1 MKHLQNSTRSNR
13 LSAIALSAAALL
25 LTACTLPQ
33 QPSAP
38 VAPVVLQW
46 QAPLPHQGNTR
57 ALQEWWQAQ
66 ADPSLLRLQD
76 AAQNASPNLS
86 LALFAI
92 AQARASSASA
102 RATLLPQVGAGVSLS
117 RGENQPDMG
126 VTSTAAASLQAS
138 WEIDLVGANQLV
150 KDGALA
156 QLQSSQAQW
165 HDARVAL
172 AAEVAH
178 AYYGARACQPLT
190 ENARTISQSY
200 DETVRLS
207 GQLLAAGMVPAANL
221 ALARSAVADARS
233 RWLEQSAQ
241 CDLGIKA
248 LVALSALPE
257 AQVRGLV
264 RAGSAIQDAP
274 ALALARLPAQTIAQR
289 PDVFAAERDVFKA
302 AALVAGAQ
310 AQRWPRLTI
319 NGSIGPA
326 QFGIGGADKNLTTW
340 SLGPMSL
347 LVPVFDAGQRQAN
360 IEAAQS
366 NFDSKVAM
374 YQGRVRAAVRE
385 VEEALVQLQ
394 LNADRSE
401 QAQRSQN
408 NAKQVLDAVLARQ
421 RQGMATG
428 LEVQDA
434 RRSLLAVDALRTGL
448 QWESRRAWVALY
460 RAAGGGWD
468 SASAGFGPAT
478 VLQPT
483 PSDTNP

>member
-1 MKHLQNSTRSNR
+1 MKHLQNSDRSTR
-13 LSAIALSAAALL
+13 LSAIATSAVALL

-38 VAPVVLQW
+38 VAPVVAQW

-57 ALQEWWQAQ
+57 ALQQWWQAQ
-66 ADPSLLRLQD
+66 ADPSLLRLQE
-76 AAQNASPNLS
+76 AAQGASPNLS
-86 LALFAI
+86 LALSAI
-92 AQARASSASA
+92 AQARASSAAA

-117 RGENQPDMG
+117 RGESQPDMG

-150 KDGALA
+150 QDGALA
-156 QLQSSQAQW
+156 QLQSSQSQW

-178 AYYGARACQPLT
+178 AYYGTRACQPLA
-190 ENARTISQSY
+190 ENARAISQSY
-200 DETVRLS
+200 DESARLY

-221 ALARSAVADARS
+221 AMARSAAADARG

-241 CDLGIKA
+241 CDMGIKA

-264 RAGSAIQDAP
+264 RAGSAAQEAP
-274 ALALARLPAQTIAQR
+274 ALALASLPAQTIAQR

-302 AALVAGAQ
+302 AGAQ

-326 QFGIGGADKNLTTW
+326 QFGIGGVDKNLTTW
-340 SLGPMSL
+340 SLGPVSL
-347 LVPVFDAGQRQAN
+347 VVPVFDAGQRQAN

-374 YQGRVRAAVRE
+374 YQARVRAAVRE

-401 QAQRSQN
+401 QAQRSHN
-408 NAKQVLDAVLARQ
+408 NAKQVLDALLARQ

-434 RRSLLAVDALRTGL
+434 RRGLLAADAQRTGL

-468 SASAGFGPAT
+468 STSAGFGPAT
-478 VLQPT
+478 VLQPA
-483 PSDTNP
+483 PNETNP

>member
-1 MKHLQNSTRSNR
+1 MKHLPNCDRSTR
-13 LSAIALSAAALL
+13 LSAIATSAVALL
-25 LTACTLPQ
+25 LTGCTLPR

-38 VAPVVLQW
+38 VAPVVAQW

-57 ALQEWWQAQ
+57 VLQQWWQAQ
-66 ADPSLLRLQD
+66 ADPSLLRLQE
-76 AAQNASPNLS
+76 AAQGASPNLS
-86 LALFAI
+86 LALSAI

-117 RGENQPDMG
+117 RGESQPDMG

-178 AYYGARACQPLT
+178 AYYGARACQPLA

-200 DETVRLS
+200 DESVRLY

-221 ALARSAVADARS
+221 AMARSAAADARS

-264 RAGSAIQDAP
+264 RAGSAVQDAP
-274 ALALARLPAQTIAQR
+274 ALALASLPAQTIAQR

-326 QFGIGGADKNLTTW
+326 QFGIGGVDKNLTTW
-340 SLGPMSL
+340 SLGPVSL
-347 LVPVFDAGQRQAN
+347 QVPVFDAGQRQAN

-374 YQGRVRAAVRE
+374 YQARVRAAVRE

-401 QAQRSQN
+401 QAQRSHN

-434 RRSLLAVDALRTGL
+434 RRGLLAADGQRTGL

-468 SASAGFGPAT
+468 STSAGFGPAT
-478 VLQPT
+478 VLQPA
-483 PSDTNP
+483 PNETNP

>member
-1 MKHLQNSTRSNR
+1 MKYLQNSARCTR
-13 LSAIALSAAALL
+13 LCAIATSAAALL

-38 VAPVVLQW
+38 ALPVVAQW
-46 QAPLPHQGNTR
+46 QAPLPHQGSPR
-57 ALQEWWQAQ
+57 ALQEWWQTQ
-66 ADPSLLRLQD
+66 ADPSLLRMQD

-86 LALFAI
+86 LALSGI

-102 RATLLPQVGAGVSLS
+102 RATLLPQVGTGVSLS
-117 RGENQPDMG
+117 RGENQPDIG
-126 VTSTAAASLQAS
+126 VTSTLAASVQAS

-178 AYYGARACQPLT
+178 AYYGARACEPLA
-190 ENARTISQSY
+190 ENARAISQSY
-200 DETVRLS
+200 DESARLS
-207 GQLLAAGMVPAANL
+207 GQLLAAGMVPATSVAM
-221 ALARSAVADARS
+221 ARSAAADARS

-241 CDLGIKA
+241 CDAGIKA

-257 AQVRGLV
+257 SRVRALIK
-264 RAGSAIQDAP
+264 AGSAVQDVP
-274 ALALARLPAQTIAQR
+274 ALALASLPAQTIAQR

-326 QFGIGGADKNLTTW
+326 QFGIGGVDKNLTTW
-340 SLGPMSL
+340 SLGPVSL

-366 NFDSKVAM
+366 NFDSKVAL
-374 YQGRVRAAVRE
+374 YQARVRGAVRE

-401 QAQRSQN
+401 QVRRSQN
-408 NAKQVLDAVLARQ
+408 NARQVLDAMLARQ

-434 RRSLLAVDALRTGL
+434 RRGLLAADGQRTSL

-483 PSDTNP
+483 GSDTNP

>member
-1 MKHLQNSTRSNR
+1 MKHLQNRVMCKR
-13 LSAIALSAAALL
+13 LCAIAASAAALL
-25 LTACTLPQ
+25 LNACTLPQ

-38 VAPVVLQW
+38 VTPVAAQW
-46 QAPLPHQGNTR
+46 QAALPHQGNTR
-57 ALQEWWQAQ
+57 TLQQWWQAQ

-76 AAQNASPNLS
+76 AAQSTSPNLS
-86 LALFAI
+86 LALAAI

-102 RATLLPQVGAGVSLS
+102 RATLLPQVGAAVSLS
-117 RGENQPDMG
+117 RGESQPDMG

-150 KDGALA
+150 NDGAQA

-178 AYYGARACQPLT
+178 AYFGARACQALA
-190 ENARTISQSY
+190 ENARTVSQSY
-200 DETVRLS
+200 DETARLT

-221 ALARSAVADARS
+221 ALARSAAADARS

-257 AQVRGLV
+257 AQVRALV
-264 RAGSAIQDAP
+264 RTGSAMQDAP
-274 ALALARLPAQTIAQR
+274 ALALGSLPAQTIAQR

-326 QFGIGGADKNLTTW
+326 QFGIAGVDKNLTTW
-340 SLGPMSL
+340 SLGPVSL
-347 LVPVFDAGQRQAN
+347 MIPIFDAGQRQAN
-360 IEAAQS
+360 IEAAQAY
-366 NFDSKVAM
+366 FESKVVL
-374 YQGRVRAAVRE
+374 YQARVRGAVRE

-401 QAQRSQN
+401 QVQRSYN

-428 LEVQDA
+428 LELQEA
-434 RRSLLAVDALRTGL
+434 RRGLLAADAQRTGL

-468 SASAGFGPAT
+468 STSVGSGPAS
-478 VLQPT
+478 VLQPAHNDSH
-483 PSDTNP
+483 P